1 MNFKE
6 SFKIASKALNA
17 NKVRAML
24 TMLGIII
31 GVSSVILL
39 VSIGTGVKESVL
51 GQFGDLG
58 SNLIYVL
65 PGDYGA
71 MTGGGGQMTAAS
83 SPLGVG
89 RTTFTD
95 ADVELVN
102 SKLTRAIAIPF
113 VEGGVRISNGSVEQS
128 TSFTAAD
135 GNITSIIAPDM
146 ASGRTYNQAEVT
158 GASRVVVLG
167 SAVAT
172 KLFPTG
178 NAVGRPVRVN
188 GQNFRVIGVN
198 NSQGG
203 GASSNQ
209 DSVIGI
215 PYTTAQRLLNSR
227 DVSMIAVSAR
237 TPEDIALTKTQIKVA
252 MRPKYGS
259 EFSVMT
265 QDQMLG
271 MITLL
276 VSTMTYMLAGIA
288 SISLL
293 VGGIG
298 IMNIMLVSVSE
309 RTREIGIRKAV
320 GARTYDI
327 LAQFVIEA
335 VMLSV
340 LGGIIGIA
348 LGALGAWGIH
358 FVLATKITG
367 WSIAVAF
374 FFSAGVGVFF
384 GVYPAYKASKL
395 DPIEALRYE

>member
-1 MNFKE
+1 MNIKE
-6 SFKIASKALNA
+6 SFKIALKALNA

-65 PGDYGA
+65 PGDYSA

-95 ADVELVN
+95 ADVELIN
-102 SKLTRAIAIPF
+102 SKLSRAIAIPF
-113 VEGGVRISNGSVEQS
+113 VEGGVRISNGSIEQAA
-128 TSFTAAD
+128 SFMAAD
-135 GNITSIIAPDM
+135 GNINSIMKADM
-146 ASGRTYNQAEVT
+146 ASGRMYNQAEVT
-158 GASRVVVLG
+158 GSTRVVVLG
-167 SAVAT
+167 SAVAA

-178 NAVGRPVRVN
+178 NEVSRSVRIN
-188 GQNFRVIGVN
+188 GQNFRVIGVKRP
-198 NSQGG
+198 QGG
-203 GASSNQ
+203 GASSSQ
-209 DSVIGI
+209 DSAIDI

-237 TPEDIALTKTQIKVA
+237 TAEDIALTKTQIKVA

-340 LGGIIGIA
+340 LGGIIGITI
-348 LGALGAWGIH
+348 GALGAWGIH